1 MKLQNKVTNKVSK
14 MPRNKQALEE
24 YFEVRQPYVTPKESF
39 CVDSKVLDKVYKLK
53 KFMED
58 LFLDIAKLEGEAN
71 IYNKQLADL
80 EAKQQELVSTKLD
93 LENEKILIKTLLKI
107 SQTQLSKIEN
117 LCTVA
122 LQDILHDTNIKFKI
136 SMEETKK
143 GIDTYFYTVSDA
155 GESDIMQSEAGG
167 VKNILSVCLRL
178 IFLEFCK
185 PKIQG
190 PIILD
195 EVGANISAEYQ
206 SAFGEFLRQFSEK
219 NNRQII
225 LITHNNSIKEKA
237 PNLITIY
244 KQGSESKV
252 GGI

>member
-1 MKLQNKVTNKVSK
+1 MQLQNKVTNKVPK
-14 MPRNKQALEE
+14 MPRTKQALEE
-24 YFEVRQPYVTPKESF
+24 YFEIRQPYVTPKEEF
-39 CVDSKVLDKVYKLK
+39 CVDQKVLDKVYKLK
-53 KFMED
+53 KYIED
-58 LFLDIAKLEGEAN
+58 MLLDIAKREGEFN
-71 IYNKQLADL
+71 IYSSQLKSLEDKQ
-80 EAKQQELVSTKLD
+80 KELVEVKFD
-93 LENEKILIKTLLKI
+93 LENEKVLVKALSKI

-122 LQDILHDTNIKFKI
+122 LQDILQDTNIKFKI

-155 GESDIMQSEAGG
+155 GESDILQSEAGG
-167 VKNILSVCLRL
+167 VKNVLSVCLRL

-190 PIILD
+190 PVILD

-244 KQGSESKV
+244 KHGNESKV